1 MLLFFILMNSYEMTE
16 QLLKEMF
23 VQYYYI
29 NMEYYPEELQN
40 LYGENSTLCIS
51 DSQYSVSSAF

>member
-1 MLLFFILMNSYEMTE
+1 MNSYEMTE